1 MSTELNLRFPDAQH
15 VIVRLAP
22 GDDGSGQL
30 AFTNPITDKD
40 LRDIAYFIEFLNPN
54 SASTTQNSSPPC
66 RLFASREENGPNMLR
81 IEMEAAVVM
90 LTSQLCAAIG
100 FTCSVF

>member
-54 SASTTQNSSPPC
+54 SASTQNSSRPC

-81 IEMEAAVVM
+81 IEMEAAVG
-90 LTSQLCAAIG
+90 IG
-100 FTCSVF
+100 PFLARFRP